1 MTEITMP
8 MGRYLREHPALK
20 YFFFGGKGGV
30 GKTVFAAAAA
40 IGLARQGR
48 RTLLVSTNPVHSLT
62 SLFGQ
67 DMLGKHVAVEGV
79 PNLWGYEIDT
89 RQSIERSKVEIRE
102 KIRWFLKF
110 ADITTKADDFV
121 ESATMNPAFEESA
134 MFENMIDLMFKNEYD
149 VYVFDTAPTA
159 NARRLLGMS
168 KVYALWVNKM
178 LKSREEA
185 RTLRELLSFTK
196 KKEADPLMAYLVS
209 FRDRMEHA
217 RVLLT
222 DPALT
227 TFFFVTLPEAL
238 PIAVVTRFIQWFKDF
253 GIPVGGVLVNMVI
266 DPKSVGPDSAE
277 FVKNRVAMQQEHMK
291 TIWREFDDSVRAIVP
306 LFETEVRG
314 VPMLQRLCD
323 AIYAADGAKPAAAAA
338 TPAAAS
344 RSANMTSTDAAMN
357 SRGLNESKTGHME
370 WERIRKR
377 PEDCAGANL
386 RRL

>member
-1 MTEITMP
+1 MP
-8 MGRYLREHPALK
+8 MARYVREHPKLK

-30 GKTVFAAAAA
+30 GKTVFAGAAA
-40 IGLARQGR
+40 IWLARSGR
-48 RTLLVSTNPVHSLT
+48 RALLVSTNPVHSLT
-62 SLFGQ
+62 SLFER
-67 DMLGKHVAVEGV
+67 DLLGKQVAIEGV
-79 PNLWGYEIDT
+79 PNLWAYEIDT

-168 KVYALWVNKM
+168 KVYSLWVNKM

-185 RTLRELLSFTK
+185 RTLREMLSFTK
-196 KKEADPLMAYLVS
+196 KKEADPLMEYLVS
-209 FRDRMEHA
+209 FRDRMERA

-227 TFFFVTLPEAL
+227 AFFFVTLAEAL

-266 DPKSVGPDSAE
+266 DPQQVGPDAAE
-277 FVKNRVAMQQEHMK
+277 FVRNRVAMQQEHMQ
-291 TIWREFDDSVRAIVP
+291 TIWREFDDAIRAIVP
-306 LFETEVRG
+306 LFESEVRG

-323 AIYAADGAKPAAAAA
+323 AMFGADETMAVPATSVDRPRQVGASP
-338 TPAAAS
+338 
-344 RSANMTSTDAAMN
+344 
-357 SRGLNESKTGHME
+357 
-370 WERIRKR
+370 
-377 PEDCAGANL
+377 
-386 RRL
+386 

>member
-1 MTEITMP
+1 MPEITTPGITMP
-8 MGRYLREHPALK
+8 MGRYLSEHPTQK
-20 YFFFGGKGGV
+20 YLFFGGKGGV

-48 RTLLVSTNPVHSLT
+48 RTLLASTNPVHSLT
-62 SLFGQ
+62 NLLGQ
-67 DMLGKHVAVEGV
+67 DVLGKHVPIDGV
-79 PNLWGYEIDT
+79 PNLWAYEIET
-89 RQSIERSKVEIRE
+89 KETIERSKLQIRE

-110 ADITTKADDFV
+110 ADITTKADEFV
-121 ESATMNPAFEESA
+121 ETATMNPAFEESA

-178 LKSREEA
+178 MKSREEA
-185 RTLRELLSFTK
+185 RTLREMLSFTK
-196 KKEADPLMAYLVS
+196 KKETDPLMEYLVS

-222 DPALT
+222 DPKLT
-227 TFFFVTLPEAL
+227 AFYFVTLAEAL

-266 DPKSVGPDSAE
+266 DPASLGPDSAD
-277 FVKNRVAMQQEHMK
+277 FVKNRVSMQQEHMK

-306 LFETEVRG
+306 LFETEIRG

-323 AIYAADGAKPAAAAA
+323 AIFAADGAK
-338 TPAAAS
+338 AAS
-344 RSANMTSTDAAMN
+344 AEAAV
-357 SRGLNESKTGHME
+357 
-370 WERIRKR
+370 R
-377 PEDCAGANL
+377 PKEVAA
-386 RRL
+386 RT